1 MMTDQDIK
9 AIINKIS
16 YFVYDENNN
25 VLGTITV
32 LLDDPENRV
41 VLFDVCSVG
50 EFAEDENEKIEMR
63 SASFEIQDL
72 KRIVDIMEH
81 LEKTPLEKLVEVL
94 P

>member
-1 MMTDQDIK
+1 MTDQDIK

-16 YFVYDENNN
+16 YFVYNENNS

-50 EFAEDENEKIEMR
+50 EFVEDENEKIEMR

-81 LEKTPLEKLVEVL
+81 FEKAPLEKLMEV
-94 P
+94 PP